1 VGGRA
6 AACGDRVC
14 RLPEGGRGGLK
25 RGSTLTT
32 RTSRPPSPGKHR
44 AKLTRRGRWIAG
56 GLVLLAGFLTIS
68 LISGEEPAEVTRVC
82 ARPENLRHYRG
93 ITLQPGAMS
102 AFRQAERRAGTT
114 IEVVESFRSCRQQA
128 MACQR
133 ICGNRQGCPGTCAPP
148 GLSWH
153 QRAMAIDISQAA
165 LDTPGVVGAL
175 RDSGWCQSSPDTD
188 PGHFSWGGCH

>member
-1 VGGRA
+1 MA
-6 AACGDRVC
+6 
-14 RLPEGGRGGLK
+14 GL
-25 RGSTLTT
+25 
-32 RTSRPPSPGKHR
+32 
-44 AKLTRRGRWIAG
+44 A
-56 GLVLLAGFLTIS
+56 VVLAGLSTMS
-68 LISGEEPAEVTRVC
+68 LIWGEDPAEVTRVC

-93 ITLQPGAMS
+93 ITLRPEAMS
-102 AFRQAERRAGTT
+102 AFRQAERSAGTT

-165 LDTPGVVGAL
+165 LDTPGIVEAL
-175 RDSGWCQSSPDTD
+175 EGSGWCQSSPDTD